1 LSATNIFTSIQNKT
15 FMTETVSIKATRREW
30 LALSILILPTLI
42 VSMDMNVTYLALP
55 VLSAALKPTSAE
67 LLWITDIYGFLEAG
81 LLIVMGSL
89 ADKFGIKKILLI
101 GATAFSVSS
110 TFAAFAPSAFWL
122 IIARA
127 VMGIGGATILP
138 AVISLIRNMFRDEH
152 QRTFAVGMYTTAF
165 SAGSMIGPVV
175 GGFLL
180 YHFWWGS
187 IFLMPVPL
195 ILVLLFTA
203 PFLIPEFKNES
214 EHPFDI
220 LSAGLLITS
229 TLLTIFGIKQ
239 IAQNGF
245 SLLYMLCIIAG
256 ITLGIIFIR
265 RQKMLPEPL
274 IDLQLFK
281 NPVFKIAIAALF
293 IVLFDCCGI
302 GLFTGQYLQSVA
314 GFNSFIA
321 GLWMLPGPVGS
332 VILCMLAPVA
342 AKRFKRVTI
351 IAAGLTTMMLSVLVF
366 VFIGIHDP
374 ILIGIANFFM
384 TAGGAVTVTI
394 GIDTVVASA
403 PHEKAGAAAGIS
415 ETSTGFGGA
424 LGVAI
429 LGSIWTAL
437 YRGKMSAYASATD
450 EARNTIGGA
459 VAEAKRLKDIPLL
472 NHAKDAFVSS
482 MHVTAGVCAAIIAV
496 VIVFVVVTMR
506 KKSVFISA

>member
-1 LSATNIFTSIQNKT
+1 
-15 FMTETVSIKATRREW
+15 MTETVNIKATRREW
-30 LALSILILPTLI
+30 MALAILILPTLI

-89 ADKFGIKKILLI
+89 GDKFGIRKMLLL

-110 TFAAFAPSAFWL
+110 VFAVFAPSAFWL

-127 VMGIGGATILP
+127 VMGIGGAAILP
-138 AVISLIRNMFRDEH
+138 AVISLIRNMFRDDH

-165 SAGSMIGPVV
+165 SAGSMIGPVA

-195 ILVLLFTA
+195 ILLLLFTA
-203 PFLIPEFKNES
+203 PVLLPEFKNNS
-214 EHPFDI
+214 AHPFD
-220 LSAGLLITS
+220 LFSAGLLIAS
-229 TLLTIFGIKQ
+229 ALLTIFGIKQ

-245 SLLYMLCIIAG
+245 TLPYVVSIIAG
-256 ITLGIIFIR
+256 ITLGFIFIR
-265 RQKMLPEPL
+265 RQKILPEPL
-274 IDLQLFK
+274 IDLQLFG
-281 NPVFKIAIAALF
+281 NPVFRIAIAALF
-293 IVLFDCCGI
+293 IVLFDCCGMA
-302 GLFTGQYLQSVA
+302 LFSGQYLQSVI
-314 GFNSFIA
+314 GLNTFQA
-321 GLWMLPGPVGS
+321 GLWLLPGPIGS
-332 VILCMLAPVA
+332 VILCLLAPVA
-342 AKRFKRVTI
+342 AKHFERTTI
-351 IAAGLTTMMLSVLVF
+351 IAAGLTTMALSVLIF
-366 VFIGIHDP
+366 VFIGMHDI
-374 ILIGIANFFM
+374 ILLGIANFLM

-403 PHEKAGAAAGIS
+403 PHHKAGAAAGIS

-437 YRGKMSAYASATD
+437 YRGKMMPFASPTD

-459 VAEAKRLKDIPLL
+459 IAEAKRLNNISLL
-472 NHAKDAFVSS
+472 THAKDAFVSS

-496 VIVFVVVTMR
+496 VIVFVVSMR
-506 KKSVFISA
+506 RAGIAAAE

>member
-1 LSATNIFTSIQNKT
+1 MTATVNL
-15 FMTETVSIKATRREW
+15 KATRREW
-30 LALSILILPTLI
+30 IALSILVLPTLI

-89 ADKFGIKKILLI
+89 ADRFGIKKILLI

-127 VMGIGGATILP
+127 VMGIGGAAILP
-138 AVISLIRNMFRDEH
+138 AVISLIRNLFRNEH

-165 SAGSMIGPVV
+165 STGSMIGPVV

-195 ILVLLFTA
+195 ILILLLTA

-220 LSAGLLITS
+220 QSAGLLITS
-229 TLLTIFGIKQ
+229 ALLTIFGIKQ

-245 SLLYMLCIIAG
+245 NILYMLSIVAG

-265 RQKMLPEPL
+265 RQKTLPEPL

-281 NPVFKIAIAALF
+281 NPLFKIAIAALF

-302 GLFTGQYLQSVA
+302 GLFTGQYLQSIT
-314 GFNSFIA
+314 GFNSFVA

-351 IAAGLTTMMLSVLVF
+351 IAAGLTTMMLSVLIF
-366 VFIGIHDP
+366 VFIGIHGP
-374 ILIGIANFFM
+374 VILGIANFLM
-384 TAGGAVTVTI
+384 TAGG
-394 GIDTVVASA
+394 
-403 PHEKAGAAAGIS
+403 
-415 ETSTGFGGA
+415 
-424 LGVAI
+424 
-429 LGSIWTAL
+429 GS
-437 YRGKMSAYASATD
+437 SSSATKQGRRGSRYIRNQHRLWRC
-450 EARNTIGGA
+450 AR
-459 VAEAKRLKDIPLL
+459 RSY
-472 NHAKDAFVSS
+472 F
-482 MHVTAGVCAAIIAV
+482 
-496 VIVFVVVTMR
+496 R
-506 KKSVFISA
+506 

>member
-1 LSATNIFTSIQNKT
+1 
-15 FMTETVSIKATRREW
+15 MTEFVNTKASRREW
-30 LALSILILPTLI
+30 VALAILILPTLI

-89 ADKFGIKKILLI
+89 GDKFGIRKLLLF
-101 GATAFSVSS
+101 GATAFSVASI
-110 TFAAFAPSAFWL
+110 FAAFAPSAFWL

-165 SAGSMIGPVV
+165 SAGSMLGPVV

-195 ILVLLFTA
+195 ILLLLFTA
-203 PFLIPEFKNES
+203 PFLLPEFKNDS
-214 EHPFDI
+214 KHPFDI
-220 LSAGLLITS
+220 LSAGLLILS
-229 TLLTIFGIKQ
+229 ALLTIFGIKQ
-239 IAQNGF
+239 TAQNGITI
-245 SLLYMLCIIAG
+245 LYAACIIVG
-256 ITLGIIFIR
+256 ISLAILFIR
-265 RQKMLPEPL
+265 RQRSLPEPL
-274 IDLQLFK
+274 IDLKLFS
-281 NPVFKIAIAALF
+281 NPMFRIAIIALF

-302 GLFTGQYLQSVA
+302 GLFTGQYLQSVT

-342 AKRFKRVTI
+342 AKRFKRQTI
-351 IAAGLTTMMLSVLVF
+351 IAAGLITMMLSVLIF
-366 VFIGIHDP
+366 VFIGANDP
-374 ILIGIANFFM
+374 VMLGIANFFM

-437 YRGKMSAYASATD
+437 YRCKMSAFTSVGD
-450 EARNTIGGA
+450 EAKNTIGGA
-459 VAEAKRLKDIPLL
+459 VAEAKRIGDASLL
-472 NHAKDAFVSS
+472 VHAKEAFLSS
-482 MHVTAGVCAAIIAV
+482 MHITAGVCTGFIAV
-496 VIVFVVVTMR
+496 VVFMVLVGMR
-506 KKSVFISA
+506 KKI